1 MKTCKNILL
10 SVLLLFSL
18 SSCSDWFEV
27 TPENEISKEDLFSTY
42 DGFRT
47 ALNGIYRNLSGE
59 SLYGNNLSWGF
70 ISFLG
75 QNYDPASWIAMYDV
89 SGSVMNY
96 DYENEDV
103 KSVTKAIWEGA
114 FNTIANCNV
123 LIQNAEEHGNDFFY
137 EGENER
143 LPIRLICRHPWY

>member
-47 ALNGIYRNLSGE
+47 ALNGSTEIFPG
-59 SLYGNNLSWGF
+59 SLFTEIIFRGDS
-70 ISFLG
+70 S
-75 QNYDPASWIAMYDV
+75 V
-89 SGSVMNY
+89 S
-96 DYENEDV
+96 
-103 KSVTKAIWEGA
+103 
-114 FNTIANCNV
+114 
-123 LIQNAEEHGNDFFY
+123 
-137 EGENER
+137 
-143 LPIRLICRHPWY
+143 